1 MGYQCCCGH
10 ENHKKEEII
19 ETRDLYS
26 GRHKLYCSFCG
37 HQLNV
42 IRFPNL
48 RGHSPD
54 SNKKQAK

>member
-1 MGYQCCCGH
+1 MGYYCSCGH
-10 ENHKKEEII
+10 ENHKREEII
-19 ETRDLYS
+19 KTREMFT

-48 RGHSPD
+48 QGQTSD
-54 SNKKQAK
+54 AKQQQAK